1 MFEYHDDEILA
12 EVRERKAQLV
22 AMYGGRA
29 GLHKHM
35 MEEQTRLIAEGYKFV
50 SPEKLAAMQR
60 RPIRHDAAWLAEEQR
75 YLEWA
80 KRQ

>member
-1 MFEYHDDEILA
+1 
-12 EVRERKAQLV
+12 
-22 AMYGGRA
+22 MYGGIKGLNRHIDETHSQRVKA
-29 GLHKHM
+29 GWK
-35 MEEQTRLIAEGYKFV
+35 YV

>member
-1 MFEYHDDEILA
+1 MYEYHDDPIMA
-12 EVRERKAQLV
+12 EVRARKAHVLE
-22 AMYGGRA
+22 MYGGIE

-35 MEEQTRLIAEGYKFV
+35 DEDRPRLEREGWKFV